1 MRAHRAQYAFA
12 AILLALPLLA
22 IVPSAALGGGLKQA
36 SKRPQVARFA
46 LEDLKGRRVKL
57 SSHKGKV
64 LVVSFWATW
73 CVPCK
78 QELKQLQKLRKKL
91 KKQGFEVLA
100 ISTDGPETFSG
111 VRGFV
116 KRHRLE
122 MPVLVDRDG
131 SFSAFVNP
139 RGSTP
144 FTLLVDRKGRVAWTH
159 EGYAKGDEV
168 VLKKHVESLLAEPA
182 Q

>member
-1 MRAHRAQYAFA
+1 MSALPSHPAMRAMLA
-12 AILLALPLLA
+12 ALALLLLLPA
-22 IVPSAALGGGLKQA
+22 TALGGGLKPA
-36 SKRPQVARFA
+36 SARAEVARFS

-78 QELKQLQKLRKKL
+78 QELKQLSKLRKKL
-91 KKQGFEVLA
+91 EKKGFEVLA
-100 ISTDGPETFSG
+100 ISVDGPETSSG

-144 FTLLVDRKGRVAWTH
+144 FSLLVDRSGRVAWTH
-159 EGYAKGDEV
+159 EGFAKGDEV
-168 VLKKHVESLLAEPA
+168 VLKKHVEALLEEPA
-182 Q
+182 P